1 MDDAAPTQA
10 LQSVVTVNDKQGRQ
24 IEVKKLK
31 PIERMR
37 MLQMIGS
44 DNAVN
49 GPYLGYATLAYSVTK
64 IDGDSLPRP
73 QNLVGLEAIVQRLD
87 QDGLDAVGE
96 AFKELYPDAAAQ
108 EEAKAAV
115 KN

>member
-1 MDDAAPTQA
+1 MDDAAKPA
-10 LQSVVTVNDKQGRQ
+10 QSVVTVTDKQGRS

-37 MLQMIGS
+37 MLQLIGP
-44 DNAVN
+44 DNATN
-49 GPYLGYATLAYSVTK
+49 GPYLGYATLAFSVTK
-64 IDGDSLPRP
+64 IDGDALPRP
-73 QNLVGLEAIVQRLD
+73 SNIAGLEGIVTRLD

-108 EEAKAAV
+108 EEATAAL

>member
-1 MDDAAPTQA
+1 MDDVAPKQPT
-10 LQSVVTVNDKQGRQ
+10 QSVVTVTDKQGRS

-37 MLQMIGS
+37 MLQMIGP
-44 DNAVN
+44 DNALN
-49 GPYLGYATLAYSVTK
+49 GPYLGYATLAFPVTK
-64 IDGDSLPRP
+64 IDSDALPRP
-73 QNLVGLEAIVQRLD
+73 SNLTGIEGIVTKLD

-108 EEAKAAV
+108 EAAKAEL

>member
-1 MDDAAPTQA
+1 MDEAAPKQP
-10 LQSVVTVNDKQGRQ
+10 LLSVVTVEDKQGRS

-37 MLQMIGS
+37 LFQMIGAE
-44 DNAVN
+44 NAMN
-49 GPYLGYATLAYSVTK
+49 GPYLGYANLAYSVSK
-64 IDGDSLPRP
+64 NDGDTEPVP
-73 QNLVGLEAIVQRLD
+73 QNVTGIEAKVKRLD

-96 AFKELYPDAAAQ
+96 AFKKLYPDAAAQ
-108 EEAKAAV
+108 EEAQAEL